1 MKKRLIALA
10 PYFIALGLNFYLLP
24 LLMRDTGAA
33 MVLMLCVMPAAA
45 FVTAVDCGVRRGFTP
60 LLPLGAAVLFL
71 PTVFIHYSATAWVY
85 SIAYGIVVLAG
96 VGLGGLFYGKR

>member
-24 LLMRDTGAA
+24 LLMRDTGTA
-33 MVLMLCVMPAAA
+33 MVLMLLQW
-45 FVTAVDCGVRRGFTP
+45 RGFTP

-71 PTVFIHYSATAWVY
+71 PTVFIHYNATAWVY
-85 SIAYGIVVLAG
+85 SAAYGIVVLAG
-96 VGLGGLFYGKR
+96 VGLGGLFYRKR

>member
-24 LLMRDTGAA
+24 LLMRDTGTA
-33 MVLMLCVMPAAA
+33 MVLMLC
-45 FVTAVDCGVRRGFTP
+45 VDCGVRRGFTP

-71 PTVFIHYSATAWVY
+71 PTVFIHYNATAWVY
-85 SIAYGIVVLAG
+85 SAAYGIVVLAG
-96 VGLGGLFYGKR
+96 VGLGGLFYRKR

>member
-24 LLMRDTGAA
+24 LLMRDTGTA
-33 MVLMLCVMPAAA
+33 MVLMAA

-71 PTVFIHYSATAWVY
+71 PTVFIHYNATAWVY
-85 SIAYGIVVLAG
+85 SAAYGIVVLAG
-96 VGLGGLFYGKR
+96 VGLGGLFYRKR